1 MTKTFEVGNEVTVSN
16 LKAGYPKWA
25 LYVKPENRRTGAGGR
40 VVGFYRTSQY
50 SLVAVAHNDGSAG
63 VYEEEELS

>member
-1 MTKTFEVGNEVTVSN
+1 MTNTFAVGNEVNVSN
-16 LKAGYPKWA
+16 LKVGYPQWS
-25 LYVKPENRRTGAGGR
+25 LHVKPQDRKAGANGR
-40 VVGFYRTSQY
+40 VIGFYRLSQH